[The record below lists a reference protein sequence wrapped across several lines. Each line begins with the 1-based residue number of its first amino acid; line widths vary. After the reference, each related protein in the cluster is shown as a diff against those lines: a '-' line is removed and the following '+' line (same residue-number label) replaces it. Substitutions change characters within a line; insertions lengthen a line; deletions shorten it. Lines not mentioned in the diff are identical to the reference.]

1 MEYVNYEDLK
11 HLIKYIKKYIKNGGP
26 SSPEGELGEDQEF
39 LISAALN
46 KLNQRLKD
54 AKVSLEYIDDTI
66 RKNMSDLEMT
76 TAAGLNDL
84 NQKYTSLNDIID
96 VLLTEQPWIVS
107 VKKDE
112 FEELSKVVA
121 EAVVL
126 FDSKLLWGNESTYI
140 KCDKSKTEEEA
151 LSGDENVIYFT
162 TDTHSICLNGA
173 IYSNC
178 ALQLSDMQ
186 QQILELQE
194 RINQLHPED
203 DVVTE

>member
-11 HLIKYIKKYIKNGGP
+11 HLIKYIKKHGGP
-26 SSPEGELGEDQEF
+26 SSPEGELGEEQEF

-46 KLNQRLKD
+46 KLNQRLKE

-66 RKNMSDLEMT
+66 RKNMSDLEIT

-84 NQKYTSLNDIID
+84 NQKYISLDDTVD
-96 VLLTEQPWIVS
+96 VLLTNQPWIGS

-121 EAVVL
+121 EAVAL

>member
-11 HLIKYIKKYIKNGGP
+11 HLIKYIKKYIKNGVP
-26 SSPEGELGEDQEF
+26 SSSDEDQEF

-46 KLNQRLKD
+46 KLNQRLKE
-54 AKVSLEYIDDTI
+54 AKVALEYIDGTI
-66 RKNMSDLEMT
+66 RKNISDLEIT

-84 NQKYTSLNDIID
+84 NQKYTSLDDIVD
-96 VLLTEQPWIVS
+96 VLLTDQPWIGS

-121 EAVVL
+121 EAVAL

-162 TDTHSICLNGA
+162 TDTHAICLNGA
-173 IYSNC
+173 IYSNYT
-178 ALQLSDMQ
+178 LQLSDMQ
-186 QQILELQE
+186 QQILDLQE

-203 DVVTE
+203 NVVTE

>member
-11 HLIKYIKKYIKNGGP
+11 HLIKYIKKHGGS
-26 SSPEGELGEDQEF
+26 SSPGEESGEDQEF

-66 RKNMSDLEMT
+66 RKSISDLEIT
-76 TAAGLNDL
+76 TSAGLNDL
-84 NQKYTSLNDIID
+84 NQKYT
-96 VLLTEQPWIVS
+96 LLDGAVDMLFTEQPWIGS
-107 VKKDE
+107 VKKGE
-112 FEELSKVVA
+112 FEKLSKVVA
-121 EAVVL
+121 EAVAL
-126 FDSKLLWGNESTYI
+126 FNSKLLWGNENTYI

-173 IYSNC
+173 IYSNY

-194 RINQLHPED
+194 RINQLHPEG